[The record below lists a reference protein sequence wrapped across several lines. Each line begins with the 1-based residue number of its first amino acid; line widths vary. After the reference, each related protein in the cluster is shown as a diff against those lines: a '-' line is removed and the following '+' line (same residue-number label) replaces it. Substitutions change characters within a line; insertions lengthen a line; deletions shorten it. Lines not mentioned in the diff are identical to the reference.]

1 MIAPS
6 IRAAVTA
13 AVLSVIAL
21 PARGQVSTL
30 ETDDLRLVYFAPGQ
44 SYLVP
49 HVARSFENAL
59 RFHRRAFSYEPS
71 EKVTVFLNDFSDYG
85 NAGVNVVPRN
95 FMMFQ
100 VAPVAFSYETVTANE
115 TVNWMMNHELV
126 HVTLDDNAGRGDRLW
141 RSVFGGKV
149 PTTPEQPETIL
160 YNYLTTPRSLTPRW
174 YHEGAAVF
182 FETWMAGGRGRAQS
196 AWDEMVFRSMV
207 RDGSRFYTPLG
218 LV

>member
-1 MIAPS
+1 MAPPGPHLPHAAASMISTAF
-6 IRAAVTA
+6 RAAVTA
-13 AVLSVIAL
+13 AVLFVIAL
-21 PARGQVSTL
+21 PAKGQVSTL

-100 VAPVAFSYETVTANE
+100 VAPVAFTYETVPANE

-126 HVTLDDNAGRGDRLW
+126 HVTLDDNAGTSDRFW
-141 RSVFGGKV
+141 RRSSEGRSRR
-149 PTTPEQPETIL
+149 
-160 YNYLTTPRSLTPRW
+160 PRSSR
-174 YHEGAAVF
+174 
-182 FETWMAGGRGRAQS
+182 R
-196 AWDEMVFRSMV
+196 RS
-207 RDGSRFYTPLG
+207 STTT
-218 LV
+218 